1 MSISSREMIVLALI
15 VAAAPA
21 AHALS
26 ISDIL
31 KGSADSA
38 LRFYASQVMPVD
50 GWAKVERG
58 DALVVRGQ
66 AFWNPD
72 YYVVFKQGKVKF
84 TGFIPTGVDV
94 TVEVY
99 KIYFGLIAFYEGEY
113 QDIWWTRGRIGD
125 GWTGSFFVAGFKWR
139 WWGGES
145 DVERAYIAYN
155 SPSIGDL
162 ATQNRT
168 ALLEGFNESLEVQ
181 GLEGLELEV
190 VDWDGMEKTKLGSMY
205 ILR

>member
-1 MSISSREMIVLALI
+1 VISREIIVLVLF

-50 GWAKVERG
+50 GWAKVEKG
-58 DALVVRGQ
+58 EALVVRGQ
-66 AFWNPD
+66 ALWNPD

-84 TGFIPTGVDV
+84 TGPIPTGVDV
-94 TVEVY
+94 RVEVY
-99 KIYFGLIAFYEGEY
+99 KVYFGLIAFYEGEY
-113 QDIWWTRGRIGD
+113 QDVWWSRGRIGD
-125 GWTGSFFVAGFKWR
+125 GWAGSFFVSGFKWR

-145 DVERAYIAYN
+145 DVKRAYIAYN
-155 SPSIGDL
+155 SPSVASMQLNETLLQIND
-162 ATQNRT
+162 TVRT
-168 ALLEGFNESLEVQ
+168 VDGVDIDIINWEIMHKVRLLS
-181 GLEGLELEV
+181 
-190 VDWDGMEKTKLGSMY
+190 DIY
-205 ILR
+205 ILI